1 MSLLII
7 SFILMTCLFD
17 QAVLFLGE
25 IGCRS
30 LLGPKGLKATAGQS
44 LSFML
49 CSCQYFLN
57 DFSKNQMVFTMFPH
71 GIISRVGFKGP
82 LTGTKVCTQGN

>member
-17 QAVLFLGE
+17 QAVLCLGE

-30 LLGPKGLKATAGQS
+30 LLGLKGLKATSGQ
-44 LSFML
+44 LPFIL

-57 DFSKNQMVFTMFPH
+57 NFSKHQMVFTMFPH

-82 LTGTKVCTQGN
+82 LTGTQVCT

>member
-1 MSLLII
+1 
-7 SFILMTCLFD
+7 MTCLFD

-30 LLGPKGLKATAGQS
+30 LLGLKGLKATADNDMS
-44 LSFML
+44 LSFIL

-57 DFSKNQMVFTMFPH
+57 DFSKNQVVFTMFPH